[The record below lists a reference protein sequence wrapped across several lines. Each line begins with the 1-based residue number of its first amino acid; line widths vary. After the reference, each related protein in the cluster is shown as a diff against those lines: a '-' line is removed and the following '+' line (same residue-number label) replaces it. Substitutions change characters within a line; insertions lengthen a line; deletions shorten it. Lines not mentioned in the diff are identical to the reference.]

1 MASRDRERVLA
12 DYAAKFDTC
21 SNTEALV
28 NLLGSPTK
36 VAIDLAMN
44 YAPAEPPKSED
55 AAIAELADEPSVETL
70 ETAVLPEVPE
80 FTLEEAL
87 SDEDFSLAQPVAESV
102 PEPAPEPIP
111 APEPEPVPVPEP
123 MPVPE
128 VKPEPTPAP
137 EIVPAAPAQ
146 SVSPAKP
153 GKAKKGR
160 FAPGGFILFLI
171 LLLLI
176 GIPVTVAVLCVGL
189 PFLAGGA
196 GLIALAVPFA
206 LRAISALKL
215 IADLLLVFG
224 GSLAASA
231 IGLLLAAFGLW
242 LSLTLAWLWL
252 DKVVFRLGRRLCRK
266 KEVPEV

>member
-12 DYAAKFDTC
+12 DYSAKFDAC
-21 SNTEALV
+21 SDTEALV
-28 NLLGSPTK
+28 KLLGSPTK

-55 AAIAELADEPSVETL
+55 AAIAELAEEPPVETL

-87 SDEDFSLAQPVAESV
+87 SDDDFSLAESTAESV
-102 PEPAPEPIP
+102 PEPEPEPIP
-111 APEPEPVPVPEP
+111 APEPEPASAPAPEP
-123 MPVPE
+123 IPE
-128 VKPEPTPAP
+128 VKPEPAPAP
-137 EIVPAAPAQ
+137 EVVPAAPAQ
-146 SVSPAKP
+146 PVPPAKP
-153 GKAKKGR
+153 DKVKKGR

-176 GIPVTVAVLCVGL
+176 GIPVTIAALCVGL

-206 LRAISALKL
+206 LRAISSLKL

-224 GSLAASA
+224 SGLAASA

-266 KEVPEV
+266 KEVPKV